1 MISLFTGSDTGGKLL
16 VLYNEEKV
24 TSLSGALLEA
34 CNRLDELASLDQ
46 DTFVTQPHLVASA
59 KYHLIVA
66 IEAAID
72 LANHLISMNR
82 WRSPEDYA
90 DTFTVLEE
98 QGILHS
104 QFIARLQEMARFRNR
119 LIHIYWRIDDTRI
132 HSILQN
138 DLGDIRKFL
147 KLYLAALRC

>member
-1 MISLFTGSDTGGKLL
+1 L

-24 TSLSGALLEA
+24 TSLSGELLQA
-34 CNRLDELASLDQ
+34 CNRLDELARLDR
-46 DTFVTQPHLVASA
+46 DAFVSKPHLVASA

-66 IEAAID
+66 TEAAID

-98 QGILHS
+98 QGIFPS
-104 QFIARLQEMARFRNR
+104 QFVTRLKKMARFRNR
-119 LIHIYWRIDDTRI
+119 LIHIYWKIDD
-132 HSILQN
+132 LQFHGIMQH

-147 KLYLAALRC
+147 ELYLAALRS